1 MRFRRLLPLLFA
13 VALPAQQPATP
24 PGGAP
29 VPWETISIHVTD
41 PAHADNG
48 FEHNVA
54 NGLSQHAMTINFFIA
69 AAYTFTIFPTKD
81 LIEGLPDWAKDTKYD
96 VEARVAPE
104 DAAAYKKLT
113 SLSIPDTA
121 RAFAT
126 QQYTGEMLMDQAL
139 LEDRF
144 HIKMHT
150 ELRERNVFLLTVAK
164 GGIKMKAAAD
174 PAHGS
179 AIFDAGHT
187 SGRGIGHI
195 SGKGIP
201 VSFIGNILSMPAGGI
216 VVDQSGDVG
225 QYDFELHF
233 APQNMDTAAA
243 GASNDPDFFTAIQEQ
258 LGLKLTRGKAQVPV
272 VVIDHI
278 EKPSDN

>member
-1 MRFRRLLPLLFA
+1 MKLPCLLSLLFA
-13 VALPAQQPATP
+13 VALSAQQPATP

-29 VPWETISIHVTD
+29 VPWDTIAIHVTD

-48 FEHNVA
+48 FERNTA
-54 NGLSQHAMTINFFIA
+54 NGLSQHAMTMDLFIA
-69 AAYTFTIFPTKD
+69 GAYTFTIFPTKD

-96 VEARVAPE
+96 VEARVSLE

-121 RAFAT
+121 KAFAT
-126 QQYTGEMLMDQAL
+126 RQYTGEMLMNQAL
-139 LEDRF
+139 LEERF
-144 HIKMHT
+144 HLKVHT
-150 ELRERNVFLLTVAK
+150 ELRERNVFLLTVTK
-164 GGIKMKAAAD
+164 GGLKMKTAAD

-179 AIFDAGHT
+179 ANFSRD
-187 SGRGIGHI
+187 HI
-195 SGKGIP
+195 TGKGIP
-201 VSFIGNILSMPAGGI
+201 VSFIGNILSIPAGGL

-225 QYDFELHF
+225 QYDFELHY
-233 APQNMDTAAA
+233 APQDMDTTAA

-278 EKPSDN
+278 EKPSEN

>member
-1 MRFRRLLPLLFA
+1 MKLPCLLSLLFA
-13 VALPAQQPATP
+13 VALSAQQPAMP

-29 VPWETISIHVTD
+29 VPWDTIAIHVTD

-48 FEHNVA
+48 FERNTA
-54 NGLSQHAMTINFFIA
+54 NGLSQHAMTMDLFIA
-69 AAYTFTIFPTKD
+69 GAYTFTIFPTKD

-96 VEARVAPE
+96 VEARVSPE

-121 RAFAT
+121 KAFAT
-126 QQYTGEMLMDQAL
+126 RQYTGEMLMNQAL
-139 LEDRF
+139 LEERF
-144 HIKMHT
+144 HLKVHT

-164 GGIKMKAAAD
+164 GGLKMKTAAD

-179 AIFDAGHT
+179 ANFSRD
-187 SGRGIGHI
+187 HI
-195 SGKGIP
+195 TGKGIP
-201 VSFIGNILSMPAGGI
+201 VSFIGNILSIPAGGL

-225 QYDFELHF
+225 QYDFELHY
-233 APQNMDTAAA
+233 APQDMDTTAA

-278 EKPSDN
+278 EKPSEN

>member
-1 MRFRRLLPLLFA
+1 MGMRFLCLLPLLFA
-13 VALPAQQPATP
+13 VVLPAQQSATP

-29 VPWETISIHVTD
+29 VPWETISIHITD

-48 FEHNVA
+48 LEHNVA
-54 NGLSQHAMTINFFIA
+54 NGLSQHAMTMDFFIA

-121 RAFAT
+121 KAFAT
-126 QQYTGEMLMDQAL
+126 RQYTGEMLMDQAL

-144 HIKMHT
+144 HLKVHT
-150 ELRERNVFLLTVAK
+150 ELRERSVFLLTVAK
-164 GGIKMKAAAD
+164 GGLKMKTAAD

-179 AIFDAGHT
+179 ANFDRGHM
-187 SGRGIGHI
+187 

-201 VSFIGNILSMPAGGI
+201 VSFIGNILSMPAGGL

-225 QYDFELHF
+225 QYDFELHY
-233 APQNMDTAAA
+233 APQNMDTTAV